1 MGDVSHK
8 NETAPI
14 GAAAPKAH
22 SSFPGDDVARDRAK
36 RKTLPPHDVQKA
48 IAEECRVIEAR

>member
-8 NETAPI
+8 NETAPC
-14 GAAAPKAH
+14 GTAAPKAH

-36 RKTLPPHDVQKA
+36 RKALPFAAVEPA
-48 IAEECRVIEAR
+48 P